1 MNKSE
6 LVYEVTNR
14 LDVTRK
20 EAEDVIDCFLDLIAD
35 VLGVEFNREFIL
47 ANGDKVVLSG
57 FGTFEI
63 RNRVSRSG
71 VNPRTGERI
80 DIPCQK
86 TPAFKVGKI
95 LKDKLR

>member
-20 EAEDVIDCFLDLIAD
+20 EAEDVIDCFLDLIA
-35 VLGVEFNREFIL
+35 ENL

-86 TPAFKVGKI
+86 TSAFKVGKI

>member
-20 EAEDVIDCFLDLIAD
+20 EAEDVIDCFLDLIA
-35 VLGVEFNREFIL
+35 ENL

-95 LKDKLR
+95 LKD

>member
-20 EAEDVIDCFLDLIAD
+20 EAEDVIDCFLELIA
-35 VLGVEFNREFIL
+35 ENL

>member
-20 EAEDVIDCFLDLIAD
+20 EAEDVIDCFLELIAENL
-35 VLGVEFNREFIL
+35 V
-47 ANGDKVVLSG
+47 NGDKVVLSG

>member
-20 EAEDVIDCFLDLIAD
+20 EAEDVIDCFLELIA
-35 VLGVEFNREFIL
+35 ENL

-71 VNPRTGERI
+71 VNP
-80 DIPCQK
+80 
-86 TPAFKVGKI
+86 GKI

>member
-20 EAEDVIDCFLDLIAD
+20 EAEDVIDCFLDLIA
-35 VLGVEFNREFIL
+35 ENL

-63 RNRVSRSG
+63 RTRVSRSG

>member
-20 EAEDVIDCFLDLIAD
+20 EAEDVIDCFLDLIA
-35 VLGVEFNREFIL
+35 ENL

-63 RNRVSRSG
+63 RYRVSRSG

>member
-20 EAEDVIDCFLDLIAD
+20 EAEDVIDCFLDLIA
-35 VLGVEFNREFIL
+35 ENL

-95 LKDKLR
+95 LKDKL

>member
-20 EAEDVIDCFLDLIAD
+20 EAEDVIDCFLDLIA
-35 VLGVEFNREFIL
+35 ENL

-95 LKDKLR
+95 LKDNLR

>member
-20 EAEDVIDCFLDLIAD
+20 EAEDVIDCFLDLIA
-35 VLGVEFNREFIL
+35 ENKSN
-47 ANGDKVVLSG
+47 ADKVVLSG

>member
-20 EAEDVIDCFLDLIAD
+20 EAEDVIDCFLDLIA
-35 VLGVEFNREFIL
+35 ENL

-63 RNRVSRSG
+63 RNRVSRLG

>member
-14 LDVTRK
+14 LDVTKK
-20 EAEDVIDCFLDLIAD
+20 EAEDVIDCFLDLIS
-35 VLGVEFNREFIL
+35 ENL
-47 ANGDKVVLSG
+47 AKGEKVVISG

-86 TPAFKVGKI
+86 TPAFKVGKL

>member
-20 EAEDVIDCFLDLIAD
+20 EAEDVIDCFLELIA
-35 VLGVEFNREFIL
+35 EKL

>member
-14 LDVTRK
+14 LDVTRT
-20 EAEDVIDCFLDLIAD
+20 EAEDVIDCFLDLIA
-35 VLGVEFNREFIL
+35 ENL

>member
-14 LDVTRK
+14 LDVSRK
-20 EAEDVIDCFLDLIAD
+20 EAEDVIDCFLDLIA
-35 VLGVEFNREFIL
+35 ENL

>member
-6 LVYEVTNR
+6 LVYELTNR

-20 EAEDVIDCFLDLIAD
+20 EAEDVIDCFLDLIA
-35 VLGVEFNREFIL
+35 ENL

>member
-20 EAEDVIDCFLDLIAD
+20 EAEDVIDSFLDLIA
-35 VLGVEFNREFIL
+35 ENL

>member
-20 EAEDVIDCFLDLIAD
+20 EAEDVIDCFLDLIA
-35 VLGVEFNREFIL
+35 ENL

-95 LKDKLR
+95 LKGRLR

>member
-20 EAEDVIDCFLDLIAD
+20 EAEDVIDCFLDLIA
-35 VLGVEFNREFIL
+35 ENL
-47 ANGDKVVLSG
+47 ANGDKVVISG

>member
-20 EAEDVIDCFLDLIAD
+20 EAEDVIDCFLNLIA
-35 VLGVEFNREFIL
+35 ENL

>member
-6 LVYEVTNR
+6 LVYEVANR

-20 EAEDVIDCFLDLIAD
+20 EAEDVIDCFLDLIA
-35 VLGVEFNREFIL
+35 ENL

>member
-6 LVYEVTNR
+6 LVYDVTNR
-14 LDVTRK
+14 LDVTRQ
-20 EAEDVIDCFLDLIAD
+20 EAEDVIDCFLELIA
-35 VLGVEFNREFIL
+35 ENL

>member
-20 EAEDVIDCFLDLIAD
+20 EAEDVIDCFLDLIA
-35 VLGVEFNREFIL
+35 ENL
-47 ANGDKVVLSG
+47 ANGDKVVLSS

>member
-20 EAEDVIDCFLDLIAD
+20 EAEDVIDCFLDLIA
-35 VLGVEFNREFIL
+35 ENL

-86 TPAFKVGKI
+86 TPAFKEAIPVI
-95 LKDKLR
+95 LRVPASTCSG